1 MTCTYEPSGASQPAI
16 HPSSP
21 SVSQCAIGGVHA
33 SDKIMNDYEYFLKV
47 YFIYLLF
54 LYNYTVRNIL
64 LDNMSIINKVYEY
77 RFQI

>member
-54 LYNYTVRNIL
+54 L
-64 LDNMSIINKVYEY
+64 
-77 RFQI
+77 